1 MHGPVDT
8 AALLALL
15 VTVVL
20 IVGVTGILQIILWI
34 WDDHKRNHEVK
45 K

>member
-8 AALLALL
+8 AALLAIL

-20 IVGVTGILQIILWI
+20 IAGVTGILQIILWI
-34 WDDHKRNHEVK
+34 WNDHEVK